1 MYPLIKIRYQVK
13 DSSSEVIFHLLLI
26 SFSSLFMRYGSLNW
40 KEDFILTDALAL
52 YRIVGSKAA
61 GNLAPIDRRIWVC
74 AH

>member
-40 KEDFILTDALAL
+40 KDFILTDALAL